1 MIKGLF
7 KGLSSRRRA
16 LVSRDPLADF
26 IVRKCERIQ
35 SREQLKTPLDE
46 ATFCI
51 IDLETTGL
59 DLAQDVIINL
69 AAVKI
74 KKNKITKI
82 FDAYTRPPFPVPVAS
97 IQWHGITDEMLRGKP
112 TVAEVLPEYLSF
124 IGDSVI
130 IGHHINFDLRMLSKH
145 LQESYQTNLNN
156 ALWLDTMLL
165 HRLVIESNTS
175 TQLDDLLNLYCIEC
189 DQRHKALGDSIATA
203 KLFLRILKELQSLY
217 KTVDDLYRAQQDLG
231 RKENL

>member
-7 KGLSSRRRA
+7 KGLSSRKRGIG
-16 LVSRDPLADF
+16 RDPLDDY
-26 IVRKCERIQ
+26 IVRLCERIQ
-35 SREQLKTPLDE
+35 SREQLKTPLED

-59 DLAQDVIINL
+59 DLSQDVIINL

-74 KKNKITKI
+74 KKHKITKI
-82 FDAYTRPPFPVPVAS
+82 FDAYTRPPFPIPVAS
-97 IQWHGITDEMLRGKP
+97 IQWHGITDDMLRGKP
-112 TVAEVLPEYLSF
+112 SVAEILPEFLSF

-145 LQESYQTNLNN
+145 LQESYDTNLNN

-165 HRLVIESNTS
+165 HRLVVENNTS
-175 TQLDDLLNLYCIEC
+175 TELDELLNIYCIDC
-189 DQRHKALGDSIATA
+189 DQRHRALGDSIATA

-217 KTVDDLYRAQQDLG
+217 KTVDDLYRAQQDLS

>member
-7 KGLSSRRRA
+7 KGLSSRKRGIG
-16 LVSRDPLADF
+16 RDPLDDYIA
-26 IVRKCERIQ
+26 RLCERIQ
-35 SREQLKTPLDE
+35 SREQLKTSLED

-74 KKNKITKI
+74 KKHKITKI
-82 FDAYTRPPFPVPVAS
+82 FDAYTRPPFSVPVAS
-97 IQWHGITDEMLRGKP
+97 IQWHGITDDMLRGKP
-112 TVAEVLPEYLSF
+112 SVAEILPEFLSF

-145 LQESYQTNLNN
+145 LQESYDTNLNN

-165 HRLVIESNTS
+165 HRLVVENNTS
-175 TQLDDLLNLYCIEC
+175 TELDELLNIYCIDC
-189 DQRHKALGDSIATA
+189 DQRHRALGDSIATA

-217 KTVDDLYRAQQDLG
+217 KTVDDLYRAQQDLS

>member
-7 KGLSSRRRA
+7 KGLSSRKRGIG
-16 LVSRDPLADF
+16 RDPLDDY
-26 IVRKCERIQ
+26 IVRQCERIQ
-35 SREQLKTPLDE
+35 SREQLKTPLED

-74 KKNKITKI
+74 KKHKITKI

-112 TVAEVLPEYLSF
+112 SVAEILPEFLSF

-145 LQESYQTNLNN
+145 LQESYDTNLNN

-165 HRLVIESNTS
+165 HRLVVENNTS
-175 TQLDDLLNLYCIEC
+175 TELDELLNIYCIDC
-189 DQRHKALGDSIATA
+189 DQRHRALGDSIATA

-217 KTVDDLYRAQQDLG
+217 KTVDDLYRAQQDLS